1 MAIAT
6 TTVTDVFEA
15 VRHTL
20 QDTEENRWTDTELFT
35 YLNQGM
41 RDVALRTKYK
51 YEKDVITVS
60 DSATTY
66 NLNYEVIEFYKID
79 TEQTYEILTDQTIKF
94 EDQEDE
100 EVTVE
105 YYAYP
110 DKIAYAED
118 TDISISD
125 ELIYHIKNFILF
137 KCYEKEDST
146 ESLGKAQYF
155 YQHYM
160 DGLTQ
165 DMPKWHGAMHN
176 DFAKNDFYI

>member
-1 MAIAT
+1 MSIAI
-6 TTVTDVFEA
+6 TTVTTVFEA
-15 VRHTL
+15 VRDTL
-20 QDTEENRWTDTELFT
+20 QDTSANRWTNQELFR
-35 YLNQGM
+35 YLNQGI
-41 RDVALRTKYK
+41 RDIALRTKYK
-51 YEKDVITVS
+51 YEKDVFTVS
-60 DSATTY
+60 DSSETY

-79 TEQTYEILTDQTIKF
+79 SEQTYEILTDQTIKF

-118 TDISISD
+118 TDIAIDDALLYSIKS
-125 ELIYHIKNFILF
+125 FILF

-146 ESLGKAQYF
+146 QSLQKAQYF

-160 DGLTQ
+160 DGLNQ
-165 DMPKWHGAMHN
+165 DMSQWHGKIHN
-176 DFAKNDFYI
+176 DFAKNDYYV